1 MLAPLRKFSSSI
13 YAKIL
18 LGIIVVPFVFWGMGS
33 NFVGGNKNIILTI
46 DKDKYSIQDFASYI
60 QNFISSSQKI
70 DSSQLEEILSIYAG
84 NKLIDK
90 EIEYFEIKLSNKSL
104 SQLLQNQKDFKR
116 NNVFSRV
123 EYEKFLLQNN
133 IRAVTFENNLL
144 YNEKKKQFLDFIG
157 GGIVPSSFLVQS
169 AYNKVNQKRNIQYL
183 DLNQMLSKEV
193 SISDLEIKDY
203 YENNKNKFEENYKS
217 IKLIEINPQKL
228 IGSDEFNNIFFE
240 KLDEIEDAIAE
251 GKKVDEIAQIFDID
265 NVESFTLNNLG
276 QDKNSNL
283 IKKIPQ
289 SLTNNIFSYDE
300 DYVTGLLDIKDKFY
314 LFEIFKDENI
324 LKQLNDPVKKTIK
337 VEIGSKK
344 KRVLLSEIISK
355 VNQDAFKKADFDA
368 LAKNKN
374 LKINEISLN
383 NLNDDKIL
391 KQQIVN
397 NIYSYGEKKIALI
410 HDIMFSEN
418 YLIYVDKIINTK
430 IKSNSDDYKKFF
442 NLSKANI
449 TTELLNSYD
458 RHIKKKYEIDI
469 NDNALDTIKSYYN

>member
-193 SISDLEIKDY
+193 SISDLEIKEY

>member
-283 IKKIPQ
+283 IKKIPR

-355 VNQDAFKKADFDA
+355 VNQDAFKKADFDT

-418 YLIYVDKIINTK
+418 YLIYVDEIINTK
-430 IKSNSDDYKKFF
+430 IKNNSDDYKKFF
-442 NLSKANI
+442 NQSKANI

>member
-418 YLIYVDKIINTK
+418 YLIYVDEIINTK
-430 IKSNSDDYKKFF
+430 IKNNSDNYKKFF